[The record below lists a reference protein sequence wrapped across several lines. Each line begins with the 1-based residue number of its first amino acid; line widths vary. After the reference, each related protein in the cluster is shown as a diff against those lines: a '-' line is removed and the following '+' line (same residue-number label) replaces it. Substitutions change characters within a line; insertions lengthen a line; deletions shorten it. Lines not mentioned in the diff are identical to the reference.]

1 MTIFGQS
8 KLGRVRYAILIVV
21 LFGFDFLKPQIERLI
36 MTEQD
41 KAARQLMASR
51 PTHGQGNAASIPFQG
66 KSMPLM
72 LRGQDEALRQIAASG
87 RKPTVGGIEKLHAMA
102 IESAIEMAMGDTET
116 AS

>member
-1 MTIFGQS
+1 
-8 KLGRVRYAILIVV
+8 
-21 LFGFDFLKPQIERLI
+21 
-36 MTEQD
+36 
-41 KAARQLMASR
+41 
-51 PTHGQGNAASIPFQG
+51 
-66 KSMPLM
+66 MPLM